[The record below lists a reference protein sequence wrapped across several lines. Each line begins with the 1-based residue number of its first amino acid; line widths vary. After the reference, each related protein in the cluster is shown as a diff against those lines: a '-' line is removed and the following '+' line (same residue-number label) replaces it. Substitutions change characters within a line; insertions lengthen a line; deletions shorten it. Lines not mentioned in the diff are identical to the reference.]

1 MKKVVRFSVHHPWW
15 VIGIVLCITGYFLV
29 QVPRVKIDPRVEIVL
44 RQNNPVEEV
53 YNRNKQEFESYADIL
68 IGMLHTDI
76 YNPGSLEKIR
86 KITREV
92 EDLEGVKKVT
102 SILNVKNITGNEGGL
117 EVNHLAEE
125 GEPPSSPEDLRELRE
140 RAESWEVYEG
150 VYIAADGTGTSLSV
164 VLDDSVETDDI
175 VPIYYILLDIM
186 EKYEGPEEF
195 FISGPT
201 VVEALQG
208 HYMIKDL
215 KLLVPLV
222 NIVLLGFLFLFFR
235 NFRGMV
241 LPLLAVGIGSTWT
254 IGLMP
259 LIDIPLTM
267 VTSVLPVALIAVGS
281 AYGIHV
287 LENVFSD
294 AEEGKT
300 GSSGITASVTR
311 VSLPVI
317 MAGLTTIASF
327 MSLCTSAIVPLK
339 QFGALSGFGLF
350 VAVVISLTFVP
361 AVLSVVDSVGWKY
374 KLYHHSNKDHI
385 GPVLRFFSRI
395 SLTRSRLILGASL
408 VLFVLS
414 VGGGLLVKSDLN
426 LIEDFREGSPIRVAD
441 EILNDK
447 FGGTSLFNVVL
458 DGTEPD
464 DIKDPSVLREMD
476 ALQDRLMGMKDIGK
490 AVSVVDFIKRM
501 NQAMH
506 DGDPAHY
513 TRPESQE
520 LVAQYL
526 LLFSFSGGSG
536 ELDSFVNFDYSS
548 GQILLQM
555 KSQSGYLAQDVVDVV
570 DGYQKHDLDSPR
582 IAGIFT
588 TGLSMLAKEFNRL
601 VVQSQARSFTVS
613 FILVILIVSVMFKSF
628 KLGCYSVIPLVV
640 PIVLNFGI
648 MGVTGIKLNAA
659 TAIIASLAIGIGID
673 YSIHFLSRYRHEV
686 RMHDSV
692 DNAIETSLNTSGR
705 AILYNAL
712 AVAAGFMVLVPSN
725 FVIISQLGILVALV
739 MITTSLASIT
749 LLPAILKTFP
759 PRLAV
764 ERPRAL
770 APVLPL
776 RTLTPGVQ
784 TGEENVVGYTGKAVN
799 TQSNRRME
807 HEM

>member
-1 MKKVVRFSVHHPWW
+1 MKKIVRFSVHHPWR
-15 VIGIVLCITGYFLV
+15 VIAVVLCITGFFLV

-44 RQNNPVEEV
+44 RQNNPVEAV
-53 YNRNKQEFESYADIL
+53 YNRNRQDFESYADIL

-76 YNPGSLEKIR
+76 YNTGSLEKISR
-86 KITREV
+86 ITREI
-92 EDLEGVKKVT
+92 EGLEGVKKVT
-102 SILNVKNITGNEGGL
+102 SILSVKNISGNEGGL
-117 EVNHLAEE
+117 EVSPLAEE
-125 GEPPSSPEDLRELRE
+125 GEIPATREDLRALRE
-140 RAESWEVYEG
+140 KAQSWGVYEG
-150 VYIAADGTGTSLSV
+150 VYVTADGTGTALSV
-164 VLDDSVETDDI
+164 VLNDTVETDDI
-175 VPIYYILLDIM
+175 VPIYYTLLDIM
-186 EKYEGPEEF
+186 KKYEGPEEF

-241 LPLLAVGIGSTWT
+241 LPLIAVGIGSVWT

-259 LIDIPLTM
+259 MLDIPLTM

-294 AEEGKT
+294 AEEGRT

-339 QFGALSGFGLF
+339 QFGALSSFGLF

-361 AVLSVVDSVGWKY
+361 AVLTIVDSRGWKY
-374 KLYHHSNKDHI
+374 RSHHHSDKDLI
-385 GPVLRFFSRI
+385 GPVLGFFSRI
-395 SLTRSRLILGASL
+395 SLTRSRLILGISL

-426 LIEDFREGSPIRVAD
+426 LIEDFRKGSPIRVAD
-441 EILNDK
+441 EILNEK
-447 FGGTSLFNVVL
+447 FSGTSLFNVVL
-458 DGTEPD
+458 DGVEPD
-464 DIKDPSVLREMD
+464 DIKDPAVLREMD
-476 ALQDRLMGMKDIGK
+476 ALQSRLMGMEDIGK

-506 DGDPAHY
+506 DGDPAYY
-513 TRPESQE
+513 TIPESKE
-520 LVAQYL
+520 LVGQYL
-526 LLFSFSGGSG
+526 LLFSFSGGTG
-536 ELDSFVNFDYSS
+536 ELDSFVDFDSKS

-555 KSQSGYLAQDVVDVV
+555 KSQSGYLAQDVVDEV
-570 DGYQKHDLDSPR
+570 DDYRERRLRSPQV
-582 IAGIFT
+582 AGIFT

-601 VVQSQARSFTVS
+601 VVQSQVRSFTVS

-628 KLGCYSVIPLVV
+628 KLGCYSVVPLVV

-648 MGVTGIKLNAA
+648 MGVTGIRLNAA
-659 TAIIASLAIGIGID
+659 TAVIASLAIGIGID
-673 YSIHFLSRYRHEV
+673 YSIHFLSRYRHEI
-686 RMHDSV
+686 RLHNSV
-692 DNAIETSLNTSGR
+692 EKAIETSLNTSGR

-712 AVAAGFMVLVPSN
+712 AVAAGFLVLVPSN

-749 LLPAILKTFP
+749 LLPAILKVFP
-759 PRLAV
+759 PRLAK
-764 ERPRAL
+764 ERPGAL
-770 APVLPL
+770 APVIPL
-776 RTLTPGVQ
+776 HGFTQGIQ
-784 TGEENVVGYTGKAVN
+784 TGEESVVGCAGKALN
-799 TQSNRRME
+799 TQSNRRIE
-807 HEM
+807 HEV